1 MNLTLPPLLD
11 GDLCHYKDEL
21 PRVLPRFF
29 MPRLQDK
36 PQDPVMDALRIE
48 QESRASKLEQPPP
61 ELTIVSEVEAQEQS
75 HGSPEEHRAL
85 FWERA
90 VKEGV
95 RIQVS

>member
-1 MNLTLPPLLD
+1 MNRTLPPLLGD
-11 GDLCHYKDEL
+11 DLCHYKDEL

-48 QESRASKLEQPPP
+48 REARASKLEQPLP
-61 ELTIVSEVEAQEQS
+61 ELTFVSEVEAQEQS
-75 HGSPEEHRAL
+75 QSFPEEDRTL

-95 RIQVS
+95 RIQVN